1 MDCKIPQKWEFYSQK
16 DKWFLYQ
23 PTHYLTLCGL
33 TWSDTAASLCS
44 LFCNE
49 LVKVTQLWELVV
61 KDGALLLLSG
71 CWGSYRILY
80 IQRGLGFHVNK
91 ESGTNSQNSKKR
103 TWNFST
109 ESRWCSWKW
118 RKKMHRRGC
127 QWKTLSVLVFSLSP
141 LVLRYLQQLRK
152 DQSTPNRPMDHSVLW
167 SQY

>member
-49 LVKVTQLWELVV
+49 LVKVTQLWEIVV

-71 CWGSYRILY
+71 CWGSYCILY

-91 ESGTNSQNSKKR
+91 ESGTNSQNSRKEPGIFQLKAGDAHENGGKKC
-103 TWNFST
+103 T
-109 ESRWCSWKW
+109 EEDVSGKHYQSWCF
-118 RKKMHRRGC
+118 HC
-127 QWKTLSVLVFSLSP
+127 L
-141 LVLRYLQQLRK
+141 
-152 DQSTPNRPMDHSVLW
+152 LW
-167 SQY
+167 CLDISSS